1 MRKLLATMLIA
12 SVVLTGVFAGGAQE
26 ATPAQKET
34 KATSASNVYGT
45 PDNPVTVTY
54 LCKDVNPNDE
64 GNPELAK
71 AIEAG
76 LANEGKYIKFQILE
90 APAGSYKSVVP
101 IAFRTGQISPDLIY
115 FQGGDQE
122 IAQENMLVDLTSYIN
137 SSKNVKG
144 IMEPH
149 NTAAMANYPYLLWLA
164 PARVQ
169 IPVMRSDWFNALVS
183 SKALLADPTTDNYLA
198 LFREMKAKNICQW
211 PITTD
216 GGIAKLDSVFNHA
229 FGVTATLVKENGKWV
244 YSKATNAEK
253 NKLAYYA
260 TLYKEGLLDNGYVTK
275 QWDTMEQA
283 FYEGTAGF
291 VAGTAGAVVN
301 IYNNKM
307 KQTQG
312 DKAELIVLPPAK
324 GISQAYQSVDVT
336 KESRGFAINAD
347 SKNKD
352 AAFAVLDFMAGPEGR
367 KLDKLGIE
375 GIHYTMKDGKYVLSD
390 KFTQWWA
397 RFWDTMNGLDT
408 SNVVGEVMTQPGI
421 DSLDAANKY
430 YAPDTNVLLPED
442 LLPLKDAMDKLYTEY
457 STDIIRGVKDI
468 SSFDEFVKKW
478 NAAGGDKISEYLAT
492 VLK

>member
-1 MRKLLATMLIA
+1 MKKLLLVTMAACLMMGLFAT
-12 SVVLTGVFAGGAQE
+12 GA
-26 ATPAQKET
+26 KET
-34 KATSASNVYGT
+34 QTASPKEKVGANPYGT
-45 PDNPVTVTY
+45 PDHPVKVTY

-64 GNPELAK
+64 GNPELVK
-71 AIEAG
+71 AIEEGMAK
-76 LANEGKYIKFQILE
+76 EGKYIDLQILD
-90 APAGSYKSVVP
+90 APAGSYKTVVP

-122 IAQENMLVDLTSYIN
+122 ISQEGMLEDLTPYIA
-137 SSKNVKG
+137 SSMYVKK

-149 NTAAMANYPYLLWLA
+149 NVAAMKNYPYLLWLA

-169 IPVMRSDWFNALVS
+169 IPVMRSDWFDELSS
-183 SKALLADPTTDNYLA
+183 SKSLMENPTVDAYLA
-198 LFREMKAKNICQW
+198 LFREMKAKNLCKW

-216 GGIAKLDSVFNHA
+216 GTILKLDSVFNHA
-229 FGVTATLVKENGKWV
+229 FGVTATIVKENGKWV
-244 YSKATNAEK
+244 YSKATQAEK
-253 NKLAYYA
+253 NKLAFYA
-260 TLYKEGLLDNGYVTK
+260 QLYKEGLLDNEYVTK

-291 VAGTAGAVVN
+291 VSGSAGAVIN

-307 KQTQG
+307 IQTQG
-312 DKAELIVLPPAK
+312 KQAQLIVLPPAT

-336 KESRGFAINAD
+336 KESRGFGINAD
-347 SKNKD
+347 SSSKE

-375 GIHYTMKDGKYVLSD
+375 GMHYTVQDGKIVLGE
-390 KFTQWWA
+390 KFPQWWA

-408 SNVVGEVMTQPGI
+408 SNVAGEVMTKPGI

-430 YAPDTNVLLPED
+430 FSPDTNVLLPED

-457 STDIIRGVKDI
+457 STDIIRGIRDI
-468 SSFDEFVKKW
+468 SSFDEFVQKW
-478 NAAGGDKISEYLAT
+478 NAAGGDKISQYLAT